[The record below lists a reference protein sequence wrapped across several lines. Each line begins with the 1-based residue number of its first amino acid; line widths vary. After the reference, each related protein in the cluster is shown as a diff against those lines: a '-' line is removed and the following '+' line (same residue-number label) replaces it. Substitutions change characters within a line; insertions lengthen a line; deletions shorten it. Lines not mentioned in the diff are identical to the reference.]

1 MLASHRK
8 ITEVQAHE
16 IDLAN
21 DSGLMQKTTFQLM
34 STHAGHRSNV
44 GFTRV
49 DVKNYIS
56 KRRQRSMVYGK
67 AGCISQYF
75 QRQLLEN
82 PSFFHAYQMDIEEQ
96 MTNVFWCDANMIL
109 DYAYFGDVVSL
120 DTTYCTNHAKRP
132 LALFSGFNQYQGSV
146 IFGAALLYDETSDS
160 FKWLFDTFLQ
170 AHNNKKPKTVF
181 TDQDSA
187 MAKALAEVMPET
199 HHGLCTW
206 HLCQNGIK
214 HLGNKMKGGSYFL
227 RDFKMCMYDI
237 DSEADFEATW
247 IELVN
252 EYDLHDNTWIKS
264 VYAIKKNGLHVI

>member
-21 DSGLMQKTTFQLM
+21 DSGLKQKSTFQLM

-56 KRRQRSMVYGK
+56 KRRQRSMVYGE

-75 QRQLLEN
+75 QRRLLEN

-120 DTTYCTNHAKRP
+120 DITYCTNHANRP
-132 LALFSGFNQYQGSV
+132 LALFSGFNQYRGSI
-146 IFGAALLYDETSDS
+146 IFGAPLLYDETIDS
-160 FKWLFDTFLQ
+160 FKWFI
-170 AHNNKKPKTVF
+170 H
-181 TDQDSA
+181 SY
-187 MAKALAEVMPET
+187 
-199 HHGLCTW
+199 
-206 HLCQNGIK
+206 K
-214 HLGNKMKGGSYFL
+214 H
-227 RDFKMCMYDI
+227 I
-237 DSEADFEATW
+237 T
-247 IELVN
+247 
-252 EYDLHDNTWIKS
+252 T
-264 VYAIKKNGLHVI
+264 KNQ